1 MTARPWTATA
11 FSALTSTATL
21 AHVEKAHRKLA
32 RQPHP
37 RPLNADPEAIDQFR
51 RITEAYEYLPAGAGV
66 IKTRDHQNIAGGRTL
81 CRRCTAAR

>member
-1 MTARPWTATA
+1 MRHDRPPADCYGI
-11 FSALTSTATL
+11 LGPTSTATL

-37 RPLNADPEAIDQFR
+37 L
-51 RITEAYEYLPAGAGV
+51 
-66 IKTRDHQNIAGGRTL
+66 IKTRDHQNIAGGKTL